1 MGFSS
6 SEVLTGNCSGFLPYA
21 ISTICTACEWR
32 KRRRWCRRSLCTIA
46 CCGCWSKQ
54 GTTTVVTVLLRI
66 CRILAI
72 GFKISENERTHVAVN
87 TGFSKASFAPGGLLW
102 CCFWHLGLGGTARW
116 LAFGQDN
123 GGFGLLTQMLW
134 SIFIYF
140 VVLTFVWNKSKEFL
154 LQSFRLI
161 CCSFVGDRRTRWSSP
176 CGASKHWWHD
186 LQGLEG
192 LWNSVEYGLECFS
205 NIFLTCFVFCFFEAQ
220 RFFFVTIACLN
231 DARKLQFILTWL
243 WIIHCRMITTMPLLV
258 CGTLK
263 DFKTT

>member
-123 GGFGLLTQMLW
+123 KGQGSSFPKDAFASSGLIMLAW
-134 SIFIYF
+134 LLDSIDCILHRQFQNS
-140 VVLTFVWNKSKEFL
+140 LRFL
-154 LQSFRLI
+154 
-161 CCSFVGDRRTRWSSP
+161 
-176 CGASKHWWHD
+176 
-186 LQGLEG
+186 
-192 LWNSVEYGLECFS
+192 NECKQVIE
-205 NIFLTCFVFCFFEAQ
+205 N
-220 RFFFVTIACLN
+220 
-231 DARKLQFILTWL
+231 
-243 WIIHCRMITTMPLLV
+243 
-258 CGTLK
+258 
-263 DFKTT
+263 